1 VGVEV
6 NFNEI
11 QALMQQQL
19 EAAGVPTN
27 QARDA
32 ANVLA
37 EENALALSGQPAP
50 DRTPEQQHIVS
61 SAYEW
66 FKAKQQ

>member
-1 VGVEV
+1 M
-6 NFNEI
+6 NTDEI
-11 QALMQQQL
+11 KASMQQQL
-19 EAAGVPTN
+19 EAVGVPTN

-37 EENALALSGQPAP
+37 RQNVGELPFPL
-50 DRTPEQQHIVS
+50 TPEHQHIVS

-66 FKAKQQ
+66 FKAKQR

>member
-1 VGVEV
+1 M
-6 NFNEI
+6 NTDEI
-11 QALMQQQL
+11 KASMQQQL
-19 EAAGVPTN
+19 EAVGVPTN

-37 EENALALSGQPAP
+37 RQNVGELPFPLA
-50 DRTPEQQHIVS
+50 PEHQHIVS

-66 FKAKQQ
+66 FKAKQR

>member
-1 VGVEV
+1 M

-11 QALMQQQL
+11 QTSMQQQL
-19 EAAGVPTN
+19 EEAGVPTN

-37 EENALALSGQPAP
+37 QENLAALSGQDLA

>member
-1 VGVEV
+1 MKAD
-6 NFNEI
+6 EI
-11 QALMQQQL
+11 KASMQQQL
-19 EAAGVPTN
+19 EEAGVPTN

-37 EENALALSGQPAP
+37 QENALTLSGQPSP

>member
-1 VGVEV
+1 M
-6 NFNEI
+6 NTDEI
-11 QALMQQQL
+11 KASMQQQL
-19 EAAGVPTN
+19 EAVGVPIN

-32 ANVLA
+32 ANILA
-37 EENALALSGQPAP
+37 QENAIALSGQPAP

-66 FKAKQQ
+66 FKAKQQK

>member
-1 VGVEV
+1 MNTE
-6 NFNEI
+6 EI
-11 QALMQQQL
+11 KNSMQQQL

-37 EENALALSGQPAP
+37 RQNVGELPFPLPTEE
-50 DRTPEQQHIVS
+50 QHIVS
-61 SAYEW
+61 SAYQW
-66 FKAKQQ
+66 MKAKQQ

>member
-1 VGVEV
+1 M
-6 NFNEI
+6 NADEI
-11 QALMQQQL
+11 QASMQQQL
-19 EAAGVPTN
+19 ETAGVPTN

-37 EENALALSGQPAP
+37 NENAIALSGQQVPE
-50 DRTPEQQHIVS
+50 RTPDQQHIVS

>member
-1 VGVEV
+1 M

-11 QALMQQQL
+11 QASMQQQL
-19 EAAGVPTN
+19 ENAGVPTN

-32 ANVLA
+32 ANVLPQ
-37 EENALALSGQPAP
+37 ENVAALSGQPAT
-50 DRTPEQQHIVS
+50 DRISEQQHIVS